1 VGRPRLDAGPAL
13 GELTVTDPTD
23 AVDTEALTRWI
34 RRFAELVAENRDELT
49 ALDAAIG
56 DADHGTNMDRGM
68 TAVVDALADAP
79 AAGPGALL
87 KQAGMTL
94 IRTVGGA
101 SGPLYGTFFLRMAQA
116 AGDKE
121 GLSVEDLR
129 DMLQAGLEGVVQRG
143 KAAPGDKTMVDAL
156 TPAVGALDAAIA
168 AGKSGSEALKEAA
181 DAAERGARETVPMV
195 ARKGRASYLG
205 ERSVGHQD
213 PGATSSAL
221 LLRTL
226 AGTVQQTGG

>member
-1 VGRPRLDAGPAL
+1 MGDVILDAAGARAWL
-13 GELTVTDPTD
+13 ELLASEVTEHAAELT
-23 AVDTEALTRWI
+23 R
-34 RRFAELVAENRDELT
+34 
-49 ALDAAIG
+49 LDAAIG
-56 DADHGTNMDRGM
+56 DADHGTNMERGFR
-68 TAVVDALADAP
+68 AVRQKALGQDGADP
-79 AAGPGALL
+79 ATLFKQTGMALI
-87 KQAGMTL
+87 GS
-94 IRTVGGA
+94 VGGA
-101 SGPLYGTFFLRMAQA
+101 GGPLYGTFFLRMAQA